1 MSESI
6 EKAYRRFAEALLQE
20 TIPEKREREARE
32 RGEA

>member
-20 TIPEKREREARE
+20 TLPEKREREAQE
-32 RGEA
+32 KGEA

>member
-20 TIPEKREREARE
+20 TLPEKREREARE